1 MSTTTISNVY
11 GYKIDDEFLFFSS
24 SRLVLNVTRVSEESN
39 KISFLKF
46 RKTMSLLFTYLLENA
61 NDRIISDDEL
71 LMEVW
76 DRRGLKGS
84 NHRLWEVMKDLK
96 MKLKELGLDD
106 SFILRVNGN
115 GYLLKD
121 GMVSQLHCIA

>member
-1 MSTTTISNVY
+1 
-11 GYKIDDEFLFFSS
+11 
-24 SRLVLNVTRVSEESN
+24 
-39 KISFLKF
+39 
-46 RKTMSLLFTYLLENA
+46 MSLLFTYLLENA